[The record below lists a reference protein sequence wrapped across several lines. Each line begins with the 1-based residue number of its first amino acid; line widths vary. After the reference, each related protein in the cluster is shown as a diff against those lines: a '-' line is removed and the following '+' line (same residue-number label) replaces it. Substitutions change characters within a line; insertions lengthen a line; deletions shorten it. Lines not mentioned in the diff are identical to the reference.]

1 MKLLVIEDEADLLT
15 EITLYMTE
23 QGFLCETATTYQEA
37 EDKLSAYEYE
47 AIILDIGL
55 PGGSGLDLLRD
66 LKKHSPQSGILI
78 VSAKDSL
85 RDKLTGLD
93 TGADDYITKPFYL
106 EELNSRLNALLRRK
120 NFNGDHCITIGE
132 LTIDTRSKT
141 ASVKGQSLT
150 LTPKEYAL
158 LQYLMINKNRVLSK
172 QAIAEHL
179 WGDDYDMADNYH
191 FVYVHINNLRKK
203 IQTASGQDYIRS
215 IYGMG
220 YKFSEI

>member
-1 MKLLVIEDEADLLT
+1 MKLLIIEDERDLLS
-15 EITLYMTE
+15 EIVLYMTE
-23 QGFLCETATTYQEA
+23 QGFLCETATTYSEA

-55 PGGSGLDLLRD
+55 PGSSGLDLLQE
-66 LKKHSPQSGILI
+66 LKAHSTESGILI

-93 TGADDYITKPFYL
+93 MGADDYITKPFYL
-106 EELNSRLNALLRRK
+106 EELNSRINALLRRK
-120 NFNGDHCITIGE
+120 NFNGSTSITAGE
-132 LTIDTRSKT
+132 LTIDTKAKT
-141 ASVKGQSLT
+141 AMINGNILQLT
-150 LTPKEYAL
+150 LKEYAL
-158 LQYLMINKNRVLSK
+158 LQYFMINKNRVLSK

-203 IQTASGQDYIRS
+203 IQAAGGADYIRS